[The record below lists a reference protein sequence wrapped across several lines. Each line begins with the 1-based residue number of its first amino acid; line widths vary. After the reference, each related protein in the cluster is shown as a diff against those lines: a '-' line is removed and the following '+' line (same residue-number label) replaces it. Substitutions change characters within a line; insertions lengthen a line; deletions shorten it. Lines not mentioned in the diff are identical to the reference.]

1 MNGRRKFNDGVFS
14 FFQTKIKGL
23 SGHIEFD
30 NFGRRRNFELQVMET
45 YKEKE
50 LAKVRRGK
58 LIGYQYK
65 MCESN

>member
-1 MNGRRKFNDGVFS
+1 MTAYFLLK
-14 FFQTKIKGL
+14 FQTKIKGL

-58 LIGYQYK
+58 LRGYQYK
-65 MCESN
+65 RCESN